1 MDVWRMEKNNK
12 YTIIKSLRKS
22 CFITVERDGTVTI
35 HAPFF
40 MSEKKIL
47 EIIEERKEWIEK
59 AQKRIANRTERLN
72 SLTPITSSEINSL
85 KAGAKPIIE
94 EKVRFFA
101 DKIGVKY
108 GKITIRSQ
116 RTRYGSCSAK
126 GNLNF
131 NCLIMLM
138 PEEIIDYVIVH
149 ELCHI
154 KQMNHSR
161 RFWNEVESI
170 LPDYKERRK
179 WLKQNGNILIE
190 RMVKG
195 QDL

>member
-1 MDVWRMEKNNK
+1 MDVWRMGENKK
-12 YTIIKSLRKS
+12 YTIIKSFRKS
-22 CFITVERDGTVTI
+22 YSITVERDGTVTI
-35 HAPFF
+35 RAPFF
-40 MSEKKIL
+40 MSERKINK
-47 EIIEERKEWIEK
+47 IIDERKEWIER
-59 AQKRIANRTERLN
+59 AQKKIANQAERLN
-72 SLTPITSSEINSL
+72 SLTPITKDEIDSL

-94 EKVRFFA
+94 EKVRLFA
-101 DKIGVKY
+101 DKMGVEY
-108 GKITIRSQ
+108 GKITIRCQ
-116 RTRYGSCSAK
+116 KTRYGSCTAK

-179 WLKQNGNILIE
+179 WLKLNGNILIE

>member
-1 MDVWRMEKNNK
+1 MEVWRMGENKK
-12 YTIIKSLRKS
+12 YTIIKSFRKS
-22 CFITVERDGTVTI
+22 YSITVERDGTVTI
-35 HAPFF
+35 RAPFF
-40 MSEKKIL
+40 MSERKIR
-47 EIIEERKEWIEK
+47 EIFEERKEWIEK

-72 SLTPITSSEINSL
+72 SLTPITSDEIDSL

-94 EKVRFFA
+94 EKVRLFA
-101 DKIGVKY
+101 DKIGVEY
-108 GKITIRSQ
+108 GKITIRCQ
-116 RTRYGSCSAK
+116 KTRYGSCSAK

-138 PEEIIDYVIVH
+138 PEKIIDYVIVH

-154 KQMNHSR
+154 KEMNHSR

-179 WLKQNGNILIE
+179 WLKLNGNIFIE

-195 QDL
+195 QNL